1 LVLPPAP
8 SVPVAA
14 PAVVNAASNATTGSK
29 RHHVMLVDDEPH
41 VAHTMERLLRRD
53 HDITVALCGADAL
66 AEIAAGTQFDVIV
79 SDVMMPNMT
88 GIELLQELRRIAPG
102 QAARLIFL
110 SGGAFTAQAREQLA
124 QLGVLQ
130 LEKPVT
136 TKELRA
142 SILRI
147 ARGSAQP

>member
-1 LVLPPAP
+1 
-8 SVPVAA
+8 
-14 PAVVNAASNATTGSK
+14 
-29 RHHVMLVDDEPH
+29 
-41 VAHTMERLLRRD
+41 MERLLRRD
-53 HDITVALCGADAL
+53 HDVTVALCGEDAL
-66 AEIAAGTQFDVIV
+66 AEVAAGTRFDVIV

-88 GIELLQELRRIAPG
+88 GIELLEELRRIAPS

-110 SGGAFTAQAREQLA
+110 SGGAFTTQAREQLA

-147 ARGSAQP
+147 ASGSAQP